1 MNYRH
6 SYHAGN
12 FADVLKHVLQCV
24 ALDYLQQKDKPFW
37 LLDTHAGIGMY
48 DLTGEQA
55 QKTGEAVEGIG
66 RLLNR
71 SDLPESIQC
80 YVNLVREVND
90 PNQPEQLRWY
100 PGSPWFSA
108 QHLREQDQ
116 LTLCEMHREDSGAL
130 SENVRKEFPAAKQIK
145 VLEHTNGYGAL
156 KALLPPP
163 QKRGMVLIDPPF
175 EQRDEFEQVVKALQE
190 GVKRWATGIY
200 AVWYPI
206 KDPLTVGDFHQKVK
220 SIPGVEKLFAVD
232 LLIRAAT
239 DSSKLNGCGMLFINP
254 PFGLTQQINDIM
266 DYLTPILAQDRG
278 AEYQSLWL

>member
-24 ALDYLQQKDKPFW
+24 ALEYLQQKDKPFW

-66 RLLNR
+66 RLLAR
-71 SDLPESIQC
+71 TDLPVAVQRYVDLVKE
-80 YVNLVREVND
+80 VNL
-90 PNQPEQLRWY
+90 PEELRWY

-108 QHLREQDQ
+108 QHLREHDQ
-116 LTLCEMHREDSGAL
+116 LTLCEMHPVDSSAL
-130 SENVRKEFPAAKQIK
+130 SDNVRSEFPAAKQIK
-145 VLEHTNGYGAL
+145 VLEQTNGYGAL

-163 QKRGMVLIDPPF
+163 QRRGMVLIDPPF
-175 EQRDEFEQVVKALQE
+175 EQRDEFEQVVRALTE
-190 GVKRWATGIY
+190 GVKRWANGIY

-206 KDPLTVGDFHQKVK
+206 KDPLAIGSFHQNVK
-220 SIPGVEKLFAVD
+220 SISGVDKVFVVD
-232 LLIRAAT
+232 LLIRHAT
-239 DSSKLNGCGMLFINP
+239 DSTKLNGCGMLFVNP
-254 PFGLTQQINDIM
+254 PYGLTQQVDEIM
-266 DYLTPILAQDRG
+266 AYLTPILAQDSG
-278 AEYQSLWL
+278 AEYQSMWL